1 MDTAWQ
7 DGVQATIIDPR
18 ICARSSMS
26 AGCLKAGVKKGVP
39 QRWRNGGSGSVI
51 IDTDHGTCPGC
62 LPGFWMSPE
71 RAGTGRSEKCLGR
84 VDYNESPSHHEAQDP
99 GCGVL

>member
-62 LPGFWMSPE
+62 LPGFWMSPG
-71 RAGTGRSEKCLGR
+71 RAGTGWSEKC
-84 VDYNESPSHHEAQDP
+84 
-99 GCGVL
+99 